1 MAFKQFARLGG
12 FSGVER
18 GVHGALQVPKM
29 LNMVALAGPL
39 GQRPG
44 ELGARDVRGVI
55 GKMRGVLPASK
66 RHPVIGVISVVGLL
80 DEAGDFLG
88 EDRSEEHTSE
98 LQSRPHLV
106 CRLLLEKK
114 KKK

>member
-12 FSGVER
+12 FSGVKR

-39 GQRPG
+39 CQRAD

-55 GKMRGVLPASK
+55 GKVRGVEQASK
-66 RHPVIGVISVVGLL
+66 RHPVMGVISVVGLL

-88 EDRSEEHTSE
+88 KNAKLAEPQAGQILEKFKISE
-98 LQSRPHLV
+98 LPD
-106 CRLLLEKK
+106 
-114 KKK
+114 